1 MIIYNVTV
9 NIDLSIQGE
18 WLIWV
23 NSHINEV
30 LKTGKFTKATFT
42 KIVTDESIG
51 EISYS
56 IQYYA
61 KSKSDLEDYIKH
73 YSGLLKSD
81 GINRFGDKMLAFRTK
96 LELIREFDLKSC
108 K

>member
-1 MIIYNVTV
+1 MIIYNLTV
-9 NIDLSIQGE
+9 NIDPSVQGE
-18 WLIWV
+18 WLIWI
-23 NSHINEV
+23 NSHINKV
-30 LKTGKFTKATFT
+30 LKTGKFTKAIFT

-61 KSKSDLEDYIKH
+61 KSKSDLEDYIKQ
-73 YSGLLKSD
+73 YSDLLKSD

-108 K
+108 